1 VLFTYAWTEVSV
13 GIARAWLVLELQ
25 FDTESRK
32 EKTMAYTI
40 VADLCEGIADCI
52 PVCPVECIHWAEGKT
67 NTKGTKYTYIDDATC
82 IDCGAC
88 LSVCPIE
95 GAILDEWKPELQK
108 P

>member
-1 VLFTYAWTEVSV
+1 VQAPHGVYLFAS
-13 GIARAWLVLELQ
+13 GCLVPL
-25 FDTESRK
+25 RCGGPKNK
-32 EKTMAYTI
+32 EETMSYTI
-40 VADLCEGIADCI
+40 VADVCEGVADCI

-67 NTKGTKYTYIDDATC
+67 NAKGTKYTWIDDSVC

>member
-1 VLFTYAWTEVSV
+1 
-13 GIARAWLVLELQ
+13 
-25 FDTESRK
+25 
-32 EKTMAYTI
+32 MAYTI

-67 NTKGTKYTYIDDATC
+67 NTKDTKYTYIDDSTCIDCGRPSPSAASAAASMSSATC